1 MEAYA
6 RYERSF
12 RRAVVLEPRADL
24 VLHVHAK
31 SRLAFWLKSARV
43 EARLRTTRTAMP
55 HTTSGSEKLPRT

>member
-1 MEAYA
+1 MEVYA

-24 VLHVHAK
+24 VLHAHAK
-31 SRLAFWLKSARV
+31 SRLAFWLSGARV

-55 HTTSGSEKLPRT
+55 HTTSGSANLPRM